1 MFLIRDWIFTDKHEY
16 GLKGGKKLL
25 EKKLLTNDKQPL
37 ELQRVREDIESCFND
52 TSCFLMPHPGL
63 HVGKS
68 SFDGRLSSINIDF
81 LEQLETLVPLL
92 VSPEKLVVK
101 KISGSEVTGRQLMEY
116 FKVYINVFKGE
127 TMPEPKS
134 MLEGT
139 AEANNRAAVALAR
152 DFYQSKMEALVGG
165 SNPYVDSK
173 ELGKKH
179 EKLLTSSIELFH
191 KPMKIGGIQRSEAYL
206 KGLKNSIE
214 VSWTNFKAR
223 NQCKK
228 SRSPDKQ
235 RAWDMV

>member
-1 MFLIRDWIFTDKHEY
+1 M
-16 GLKGGKKLL
+16 
-25 EKKLLTNDKQPL
+25 EKKLLTNDREPL
-37 ELQRVREDIESCFND
+37 EVQRVRKHIRSCFND
-52 TSCFLMPHPGL
+52 LSCFLMPHPGL

-68 SFDGRLSSINIDF
+68 SFDGRLTSIDDDF

-134 MLEGT
+134 MLEAT

-152 DFYQSKMEALVGG
+152 DFYQSRMEALVGG

-173 ELGKKH
+173 ELEKKH
-179 EKLLTSSIELFH
+179 IELLNLSIELFQ
-191 KPMKIGGIQRSEAYL
+191 KPIKIGGIQRSEAYL
-206 KGLKNSIE
+206 EELKNSIE
-214 VSWTNFKAR
+214 AAWANFEVLNKFKERRYLTSQVSWEMPLL
-223 NQCKK
+223 
-228 SRSPDKQ
+228 S
-235 RAWDMV
+235 